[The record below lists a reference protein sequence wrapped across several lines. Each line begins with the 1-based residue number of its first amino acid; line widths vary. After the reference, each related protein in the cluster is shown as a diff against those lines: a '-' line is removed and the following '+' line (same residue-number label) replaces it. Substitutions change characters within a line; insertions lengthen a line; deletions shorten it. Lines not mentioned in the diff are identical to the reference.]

1 MHTNELPAFVY
12 AKPILLPRISRRRDQ
27 SPSFSAKW
35 FIATEWDL
43 SVSCVMSLKIET
55 TTMRRLY
62 AMRGASE
69 STISVLPSSFRSVFS
84 MFVYASAYV
93 CVFIGMTRWNTVT
106 TVVEIE
112 LKRGADTRRF
122 RERHTVS
129 RVNMNSVYVE
139 VPTYH
144 SRVCFAYLCRS
155 VRRLKWNEKHRHRH
169 AQKSSSFLMLIK
181 WLNFIFLSFSYN
193 IPNCAQ

>member
-55 TTMRRLY
+55 TTMRQLY

-84 MFVYASAYV
+84 ILVQAPAYV
-93 CVFIGMTRWNTVT
+93 CVCVCWNDTL
-106 TVVEIE
+106 ERIE
-112 LKRGADTRRF
+112 NGRRV
-122 RERHTVS
+122 RDEARNGHAQIS
-129 RVNMNSVYVE
+129 RVQYRFESEYE
-139 VPTYH
+139 FS
-144 SRVCFAYLCRS
+144 SR
-155 VRRLKWNEKHRHRH
+155 
-169 AQKSSSFLMLIK
+169 
-181 WLNFIFLSFSYN
+181 
-193 IPNCAQ
+193 